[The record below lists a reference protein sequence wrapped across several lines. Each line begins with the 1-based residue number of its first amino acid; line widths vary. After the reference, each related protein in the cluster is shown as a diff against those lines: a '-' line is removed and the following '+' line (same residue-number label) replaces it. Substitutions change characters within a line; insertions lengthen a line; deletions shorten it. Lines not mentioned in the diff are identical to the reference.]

1 MNELQHQ
8 SLVHIS
14 VDLVGGTSIAQELV
28 KSLGR
33 IGRVSAISSVYKRY
47 LGMNRVDLNANIET
61 VLRYA
66 TNCAVDELLWHFR
79 QFTRDKKAL
88 LNLLSYDDLV
98 VLSPQL
104 TLPHPS
110 LHTDFLIARCASEA
124 WPHYE
129 HPIMQKTLS
138 EIAATALPAVDAE
151 FFLQGKSLVDFS
163 TVES

>member
-1 MNELQHQ
+1 MKEHNHQ
-8 SLVHIS
+8 TLVHVT
-14 VDLVGGTSIAQELV
+14 VDLVGGTPIAQNLVTELS
-28 KSLGR
+28 K
-33 IGRVSAISSVYKRY
+33 IGSVNAVSSVYKRY
-47 LGMNRVDLNANIET
+47 LGKNRVDLNATIEV
-61 VLRYA
+61 VLRYS
-66 TNCAVDELLWHFR
+66 TDCAVDELLWHFR
-79 QFTRDKKAL
+79 QQTQEKKAK

-110 LHTDFLIARCASEA
+110 LHTDFLIIRCASEA

-151 FFLQGKSLVDFS
+151 FFLQGKSLVDF
-163 TVES
+163 